1 MTMEAKVLQRR
12 QSARLSELDAL
23 RGLAALL
30 VLLHHGWATLPRGPG
45 DGLETL
51 DWLLENTPLHLLALG
66 RPLVIFFFVLS
77 GYVLVRALMQRPTP
91 WPIYAMQRTIRLGL
105 PVVASV
111 LVSWLLW
118 QLTWNGPLPEHLPGF
133 TAATWNEV
141 PTPAALVQQALLLN
155 TDPQN
160 GLNPVLWSLVHEWRI
175 GLLLPLALLARAWPS
190 ALVVSGFLV
199 SAAAVLAGVEV
210 NSAFLGPSVSHGLL
224 HTLYFVLPF
233 AAGAALALA
242 GWHRPLRQGAHVL
255 LGLVVLVATMFAQHD
270 LVSIAGAV
278 LLIVLALQPEGI
290 GDWLRRPLPLWL
302 GRISFSLYLIHLP
315 VLTALLHL
323 LAEAMPVPAILGVA
337 LPASLGAAVLMHRW
351 CELPAQRLARSL
363 TSAGIAMRPTLRLS
377 IGRVSR

>member
-1 MTMEAKVLQRR
+1 MLQRR
-12 QSARLSELDAL
+12 QFARLCELDAL

-30 VLLHHGWATLPRGPG
+30 VLLHHGWATLPRAPTG
-45 DGLETL
+45 GLEAV
-51 DWLLENTPLHLLALG
+51 DWLLENTPLRLLALG
-66 RPLVIFFFVLS
+66 RPAVIFFFVLS
-77 GYVLVRALMQRPTP
+77 GYVLVRALMLRPTP
-91 WPIYAMQRTIRLGL
+91 WPIYAMQRTVRLGP

-111 LVSWLLW
+111 FVSWLLW
-118 QLTWNGPLPEHLPGF
+118 QLTWNGPLPEDLPGF
-133 TAATWNEV
+133 TGATWNEV

-190 ALVVSGFLV
+190 ALILSGFLV
-199 SAAAVLAGVEV
+199 SAVAVLTGVEV
-210 NSAFLGPSVSHGLL
+210 NAAFLGPDMAHGLL
-224 HTLYFVLPF
+224 HTLYFLLPF
-233 AAGAALALA
+233 AAGATLALA
-242 GWHRPLRQGAHVL
+242 GWPRPLRQGAPVL
-255 LGLVVLVATMFAQHD
+255 LGLAVLVATMFAQHD

-323 LAEAMPVPAILGVA
+323 LAETVPVPAILAVA
-337 LPASLGAAVLMHRW
+337 LLASLGAAVLLHRW

-363 TSAGIAMRPTLRLS
+363 TPAGIAVRPGLRLS
-377 IGRVSR
+377 VGPGAR